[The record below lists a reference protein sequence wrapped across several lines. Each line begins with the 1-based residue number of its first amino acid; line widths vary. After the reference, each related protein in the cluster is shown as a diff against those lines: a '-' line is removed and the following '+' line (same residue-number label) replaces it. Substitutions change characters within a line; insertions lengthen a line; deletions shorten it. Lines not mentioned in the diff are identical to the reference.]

1 MKISSTYTIALEL
14 LLICEKY
21 KDSEKITSGSVSKK
35 IGADSAIVR
44 RVMSDLKN
52 SSLIESKPGPGG
64 TILVKPL
71 SKITLYDVF
80 ISVTEKEDSILK
92 FYDLPTNSTFETNII
107 QVSNALFD
115 NYIDSFYQQ
124 LKAHTLDEIY
134 NAANI

>member
-21 KDSEKITSGSVSKK
+21 KDSEKITSGSISKK

-52 SSLIESKPGPGG
+52 NNLIESKPGPGG
-64 TILVKPL
+64 TTLLKPL
-71 SKITLYDVF
+71 SQITFYDVF

-92 FYDLPTNSTFETNII
+92 FYDLHTNSSFENNIIKVSNSLFET
-107 QVSNALFD
+107 
-115 NYIDSFYQQ
+115 YIDTFYQQ
-124 LKAHTLDEIY
+124 LKSHTLDELY
-134 NAANI
+134 KAANT